1 MNDYIQLTNIS
12 KTFGKQTVLQ
22 PLTMGFEEGMIHG
35 IIGRN
40 GSGKTVLMKMILGIL
55 HPTTG
60 TVIVGD
66 KRIGKDVDF
75 PESAGAIIETIEFIP
90 YMSAYQN
97 LADIAAMRGN
107 LSKTQ
112 IKEVLEMVGLGN
124 VGGKHV
130 SKFSMGMRQ
139 RLAIAQAVMESPKL
153 LILDEPTA
161 GLDPKER
168 VKFRNLISSFAE
180 NKIVILSTHIVTD
193 VEYIADEILV
203 IKGGALLKKGAES
216 TIIQEISGKVWE
228 CRVTRQEAERL
239 ENRFTVCNS
248 KTENGEAVLRIVSD
262 SKPCDTAVSVSPC
275 LEDLYLYYFHG
286 EV

>member
-1 MNDYIQLTNIS
+1 MSDYIQLTNIS

-55 HPTTG
+55 QPTTG

-112 IKEVLEMVGLGN
+112 ITEVLEMVGLGN
-124 VGGKHV
+124 VGRQHV

-139 RLAIAQAVMESPKL
+139 RLAIAQAVMESPKI
-153 LILDEPTA
+153 LILDEPMNGMDEKGVEEMRRLILARKAA
-161 GLDPKER
+161 GTT
-168 VKFRNLISSFAE
+168 I
-180 NKIVILSTHIVTD
+180 ILSSHNIEDIRILCDQVYRID
-193 VEYIADEILV
+193 AGVVMREVE
-203 IKGGALLKKGAES
+203 
-216 TIIQEISGKVWE
+216 
-228 CRVTRQEAERL
+228 
-239 ENRFTVCNS
+239 
-248 KTENGEAVLRIVSD
+248 
-262 SKPCDTAVSVSPC
+262 
-275 LEDLYLYYFHG
+275 
-286 EV
+286 

>member
-1 MNDYIQLTNIS
+1 MSDYIQLTNIS

-55 HPTTG
+55 QPTTG

-124 VGGKHV
+124 VGRKHV

-139 RLAIAQAVMESPKL
+139 RLAIAQAVMESPKI
-153 LILDEPTA
+153 LILDEPMNGMDEKGVEEMRRLILARKAA
-161 GLDPKER
+161 GTTIIL
-168 VKFRNLISSFAE
+168 SSHNIEDIRILCDQVYRIDAGVVIVSYLFVWYHSFIILMEGIFAE
-180 NKIVILSTHIVTD
+180 ETD
-193 VEYIADEILV
+193 
-203 IKGGALLKKGAES
+203 GKK
-216 TIIQEISGKVWE
+216 T
-228 CRVTRQEAERL
+228 
-239 ENRFTVCNS
+239 
-248 KTENGEAVLRIVSD
+248 D
-262 SKPCDTAVSVSPC
+262 M
-275 LEDLYLYYFHG
+275 
-286 EV
+286 

>member
-1 MNDYIQLTNIS
+1 MSDYIQLTNIS

-40 GSGKTVLMKMILGIL
+40 GFGKTVLMKMILGIL
-55 HPTTG
+55 QPTTG

-124 VGGKHV
+124 VGRKHV

-153 LILDEPTA
+153 LILDEPMNGMDEKGVEEMRRLILARKAA
-161 GLDPKER
+161 GTT
-168 VKFRNLISSFAE
+168 I
-180 NKIVILSTHIVTD
+180 ILSSHNIED
-193 VEYIADEILV
+193 IRILCDQV
-203 IKGGALLKKGAES
+203 Y
-216 TIIQEISGKVWE
+216 
-228 CRVTRQEAERL
+228 
-239 ENRFTVCNS
+239 
-248 KTENGEAVLRIVSD
+248 RIDAGV
-262 SKPCDTAVSVSPC
+262 VMR
-275 LEDLYLYYFHG
+275 
-286 EV
+286 

>member
-1 MNDYIQLTNIS
+1 M
-12 KTFGKQTVLQ
+12 LQ
-22 PLTMGFEEGMIHG
+22 PLTLGFEEGMIHG

-55 HPTTG
+55 QPTTG

-124 VGGKHV
+124 VGRKHV

-153 LILDEPTA
+153 LILDEPMNGMDEKGVEEMRRLILARKAA
-161 GLDPKER
+161 GTT
-168 VKFRNLISSFAE
+168 I
-180 NKIVILSTHIVTD
+180 ILSSHNIEDIRILCDQVYRID
-193 VEYIADEILV
+193 AGVVMREVE
-203 IKGGALLKKGAES
+203 
-216 TIIQEISGKVWE
+216 
-228 CRVTRQEAERL
+228 
-239 ENRFTVCNS
+239 
-248 KTENGEAVLRIVSD
+248 
-262 SKPCDTAVSVSPC
+262 
-275 LEDLYLYYFHG
+275 
-286 EV
+286 

>member
-1 MNDYIQLTNIS
+1 MSDYIQLTNIS
-12 KTFGKQTVLQ
+12 KTFGKQIVLQ

-55 HPTTG
+55 QPTTG

-124 VGGKHV
+124 VGRKHV

-153 LILDEPTA
+153 LILDEPMNGMDEKGVEEMRRLILARKAA
-161 GLDPKER
+161 GTT
-168 VKFRNLISSFAE
+168 I
-180 NKIVILSTHIVTD
+180 ILSSHNIEDIRILCDQVYRID
-193 VEYIADEILV
+193 AGVVMREVE
-203 IKGGALLKKGAES
+203 
-216 TIIQEISGKVWE
+216 
-228 CRVTRQEAERL
+228 
-239 ENRFTVCNS
+239 
-248 KTENGEAVLRIVSD
+248 
-262 SKPCDTAVSVSPC
+262 
-275 LEDLYLYYFHG
+275 
-286 EV
+286 

>member
-1 MNDYIQLTNIS
+1 MNYYIQLTNIS

-55 HPTTG
+55 QPTTG

-124 VGGKHV
+124 VGRKHV

-139 RLAIAQAVMESPKL
+139 RLAIAQAVMESPKI
-153 LILDEPTA
+153 LILDEPMNGMDEKGVEEMRRLILARKAA
-161 GLDPKER
+161 GTT
-168 VKFRNLISSFAE
+168 I
-180 NKIVILSTHIVTD
+180 ILSSHNIEDIRILCDQVYRID
-193 VEYIADEILV
+193 AGVVMREVE
-203 IKGGALLKKGAES
+203 
-216 TIIQEISGKVWE
+216 
-228 CRVTRQEAERL
+228 
-239 ENRFTVCNS
+239 
-248 KTENGEAVLRIVSD
+248 
-262 SKPCDTAVSVSPC
+262 
-275 LEDLYLYYFHG
+275 
-286 EV
+286 

>member
-1 MNDYIQLTNIS
+1 MNYYIQLTNIS

-55 HPTTG
+55 QPTTG

-124 VGGKHV
+124 VGRKHV

-153 LILDEPTA
+153 LILDEPMNGMDEKGVEEMRQLILARKAA
-161 GLDPKER
+161 GTT
-168 VKFRNLISSFAE
+168 I
-180 NKIVILSTHIVTD
+180 ILSSHNIED
-193 VEYIADEILV
+193 IRILCDQV
-203 IKGGALLKKGAES
+203 Y
-216 TIIQEISGKVWE
+216 
-228 CRVTRQEAERL
+228 
-239 ENRFTVCNS
+239 
-248 KTENGEAVLRIVSD
+248 RIDAGVVMR
-262 SKPCDTAVSVSPC
+262 K
-275 LEDLYLYYFHG
+275 
-286 EV
+286 

>member
-1 MNDYIQLTNIS
+1 MSDYIQLTNIS

-55 HPTTG
+55 QPTTG

-75 PESAGAIIETIEFIP
+75 PESAGAIIDTIEFIP

-124 VGGKHV
+124 VGRKHV

-139 RLAIAQAVMESPKL
+139 RLAIAQAVMVSPKL
-153 LILDEPTA
+153 LILDEPMNGMDEKGVEEMRRLILARKAA
-161 GLDPKER
+161 GTT
-168 VKFRNLISSFAE
+168 I
-180 NKIVILSTHIVTD
+180 ILSSHNIED
-193 VEYIADEILV
+193 IRILCDQV
-203 IKGGALLKKGAES
+203 Y
-216 TIIQEISGKVWE
+216 
-228 CRVTRQEAERL
+228 
-239 ENRFTVCNS
+239 
-248 KTENGEAVLRIVSD
+248 RIDAGV
-262 SKPCDTAVSVSPC
+262 VRR
-275 LEDLYLYYFHG
+275 
-286 EV
+286 

>member
-1 MNDYIQLTNIS
+1 MSDYIQLTNIS

-22 PLTMGFEEGMIHG
+22 PLTIGFEEGMIHG

-55 HPTTG
+55 QPTTG

-75 PESAGAIIETIEFIP
+75 PESVGAIIETIEFIP

-97 LADIAAMRGN
+97 LVDIAAMRGN
-107 LSKTQ
+107 LSKVQ

-124 VGGKHV
+124 VGRKHV

-153 LILDEPTA
+153 LILDEPMNGMDEKGVEEMRRLILARKAA
-161 GLDPKER
+161 GTT
-168 VKFRNLISSFAE
+168 I
-180 NKIVILSTHIVTD
+180 ILSSHNIEDIRILCDQVYRID
-193 VEYIADEILV
+193 AGVVMREVE
-203 IKGGALLKKGAES
+203 
-216 TIIQEISGKVWE
+216 
-228 CRVTRQEAERL
+228 
-239 ENRFTVCNS
+239 
-248 KTENGEAVLRIVSD
+248 
-262 SKPCDTAVSVSPC
+262 
-275 LEDLYLYYFHG
+275 
-286 EV
+286 

>member
-1 MNDYIQLTNIS
+1 MSDYIQLTNIS

-55 HPTTG
+55 QPTTG

-66 KRIGKDVDF
+66 KRIGKDADF

-124 VGGKHV
+124 VGRKHV

-139 RLAIAQAVMESPKL
+139 RLAIAQAVMESPKI
-153 LILDEPTA
+153 LILDEPMNGMDEKGVEEMRRLILARKAA
-161 GLDPKER
+161 GTT
-168 VKFRNLISSFAE
+168 I
-180 NKIVILSTHIVTD
+180 ILSSHNIEDIRILCDQVYRID
-193 VEYIADEILV
+193 AGVVMREVE
-203 IKGGALLKKGAES
+203 
-216 TIIQEISGKVWE
+216 
-228 CRVTRQEAERL
+228 
-239 ENRFTVCNS
+239 
-248 KTENGEAVLRIVSD
+248 
-262 SKPCDTAVSVSPC
+262 
-275 LEDLYLYYFHG
+275 
-286 EV
+286 

>member
-1 MNDYIQLTNIS
+1 MQQCLIL
-12 KTFGKQTVLQ
+12 L
-22 PLTMGFEEGMIHG
+22 MIHG

-55 HPTTG
+55 QPTTG

-124 VGGKHV
+124 VGRKHV

-153 LILDEPTA
+153 LILDEPMNGMDEKGVEEMRRLILARKAA
-161 GLDPKER
+161 GTT
-168 VKFRNLISSFAE
+168 I
-180 NKIVILSTHIVTD
+180 ILSSHNIEDIRILCDQVYRID
-193 VEYIADEILV
+193 AGVVMREVE
-203 IKGGALLKKGAES
+203 
-216 TIIQEISGKVWE
+216 
-228 CRVTRQEAERL
+228 
-239 ENRFTVCNS
+239 
-248 KTENGEAVLRIVSD
+248 
-262 SKPCDTAVSVSPC
+262 
-275 LEDLYLYYFHG
+275 
-286 EV
+286 

>member
-1 MNDYIQLTNIS
+1 MSDYIQLTNIS

-55 HPTTG
+55 QPTTG

-90 YMSAYQN
+90 YKSAYQN

-124 VGGKHV
+124 VGRKHV

-139 RLAIAQAVMESPKL
+139 RLAIAQAVMESPKI
-153 LILDEPTA
+153 LILDEPMNGMDEKGVEEMRRLILARKAA
-161 GLDPKER
+161 GTT
-168 VKFRNLISSFAE
+168 I
-180 NKIVILSTHIVTD
+180 ILSSHNIEDIRILCDQVYRID
-193 VEYIADEILV
+193 AGVVMREVE
-203 IKGGALLKKGAES
+203 
-216 TIIQEISGKVWE
+216 
-228 CRVTRQEAERL
+228 
-239 ENRFTVCNS
+239 
-248 KTENGEAVLRIVSD
+248 
-262 SKPCDTAVSVSPC
+262 
-275 LEDLYLYYFHG
+275 
-286 EV
+286 

>member
-1 MNDYIQLTNIS
+1 MSDYIQLTNIS

-55 HPTTG
+55 QPTTG

-97 LADIAAMRGN
+97 LAAIAAMRGN

-124 VGGKHV
+124 VGRKHV

-153 LILDEPTA
+153 LILDEPMNGMDEKGVEEMRRLILARKAA
-161 GLDPKER
+161 GTT
-168 VKFRNLISSFAE
+168 I
-180 NKIVILSTHIVTD
+180 ILSSHNIEDIRILCDQVYRID
-193 VEYIADEILV
+193 AGVVMREVE
-203 IKGGALLKKGAES
+203 
-216 TIIQEISGKVWE
+216 
-228 CRVTRQEAERL
+228 
-239 ENRFTVCNS
+239 
-248 KTENGEAVLRIVSD
+248 
-262 SKPCDTAVSVSPC
+262 
-275 LEDLYLYYFHG
+275 
-286 EV
+286 

>member
-1 MNDYIQLTNIS
+1 MSDYIQLTNIS
-12 KTFGKQTVLQ
+12 KTYGKQTVLQ

-55 HPTTG
+55 QPTTG

-124 VGGKHV
+124 VGRKHV

-153 LILDEPTA
+153 LILDEPMNGMDEKGVEEMRRLILARKAA
-161 GLDPKER
+161 GTT
-168 VKFRNLISSFAE
+168 I
-180 NKIVILSTHIVTD
+180 ILSSHNIED
-193 VEYIADEILV
+193 
-203 IKGGALLKKGAES
+203 
-216 TIIQEISGKVWE
+216 
-228 CRVTRQEAERL
+228 
-239 ENRFTVCNS
+239 
-248 KTENGEAVLRIVSD
+248 LRIL
-262 SKPCDTAVSVSPC
+262 CDQVYRIDAGVVRR
-275 LEDLYLYYFHG
+275 
-286 EV
+286 

>member
-1 MNDYIQLTNIS
+1 MSDYIQLTNIS

-55 HPTTG
+55 QPTTG

-124 VGGKHV
+124 VGRKHV

-153 LILDEPTA
+153 LILDEPMNGMDEKGVEEMRRLILARKAA
-161 GLDPKER
+161 GTT
-168 VKFRNLISSFAE
+168 I
-180 NKIVILSTHIVTD
+180 ILSSHNIEDIRILCDQVYRID
-193 VEYIADEILV
+193 AGVVMREI
-203 IKGGALLKKGAES
+203 
-216 TIIQEISGKVWE
+216 
-228 CRVTRQEAERL
+228 ER
-239 ENRFTVCNS
+239 E
-248 KTENGEAVLRIVSD
+248 TE
-262 SKPCDTAVSVSPC
+262 
-275 LEDLYLYYFHG
+275 
-286 EV
+286 

>member
-1 MNDYIQLTNIS
+1 MSDYIQLTNIS

-55 HPTTG
+55 QPTTG

-124 VGGKHV
+124 VGRKHV

-139 RLAIAQAVMESPKL
+139 RLAIAQAVMESPKI
-153 LILDEPTA
+153 LILDEPMNGMDEKGVEEMRRLILARKAA
-161 GLDPKER
+161 GTT
-168 VKFRNLISSFAE
+168 I
-180 NKIVILSTHIVTD
+180 ILSSHNIRILCDQVYRID
-193 VEYIADEILV
+193 AGVVMREVE
-203 IKGGALLKKGAES
+203 
-216 TIIQEISGKVWE
+216 
-228 CRVTRQEAERL
+228 
-239 ENRFTVCNS
+239 
-248 KTENGEAVLRIVSD
+248 
-262 SKPCDTAVSVSPC
+262 
-275 LEDLYLYYFHG
+275 
-286 EV
+286 

>member
-1 MNDYIQLTNIS
+1 MSDYIQLTNIS

-55 HPTTG
+55 QPTTG

-124 VGGKHV
+124 VGRKHV

-153 LILDEPTA
+153 LILDEPMNGMDEKGVEEMRRLILARKAA
-161 GLDPKER
+161 GTT
-168 VKFRNLISSFAE
+168 I
-180 NKIVILSTHIVTD
+180 ILSSHNIED
-193 VEYIADEILV
+193 IRILCDQV
-203 IKGGALLKKGAES
+203 Y
-216 TIIQEISGKVWE
+216 
-228 CRVTRQEAERL
+228 
-239 ENRFTVCNS
+239 
-248 KTENGEAVLRIVSD
+248 RIDAGVVRR
-262 SKPCDTAVSVSPC
+262 K
-275 LEDLYLYYFHG
+275 
-286 EV
+286 

>member
-1 MNDYIQLTNIS
+1 MSDYIQLTNIS

-55 HPTTG
+55 QPTTG

-90 YMSAYQN
+90 YISAYQN

-124 VGGKHV
+124 VGRKHV

-153 LILDEPTA
+153 LILDEPMNGMDEKGVEEMRRLILARKAA
-161 GLDPKER
+161 GTT
-168 VKFRNLISSFAE
+168 I
-180 NKIVILSTHIVTD
+180 ILSSHNIEDIRILCDQVYRID
-193 VEYIADEILV
+193 AGVVMREVE
-203 IKGGALLKKGAES
+203 
-216 TIIQEISGKVWE
+216 
-228 CRVTRQEAERL
+228 
-239 ENRFTVCNS
+239 
-248 KTENGEAVLRIVSD
+248 
-262 SKPCDTAVSVSPC
+262 
-275 LEDLYLYYFHG
+275 
-286 EV
+286 

>member
-1 MNDYIQLTNIS
+1 MSDYIQLTNIS

-55 HPTTG
+55 QPTTG

-124 VGGKHV
+124 VGRKHV

-153 LILDEPTA
+153 LILDEPMNGMDEKGVEEMRRLILARKAA
-161 GLDPKER
+161 GTT
-168 VKFRNLISSFAE
+168 
-180 NKIVILSTHIVTD
+180 VILSSHNIED
-193 VEYIADEILV
+193 IRILCDQV
-203 IKGGALLKKGAES
+203 Y
-216 TIIQEISGKVWE
+216 
-228 CRVTRQEAERL
+228 
-239 ENRFTVCNS
+239 
-248 KTENGEAVLRIVSD
+248 RIDAGVVMR
-262 SKPCDTAVSVSPC
+262 K
-275 LEDLYLYYFHG
+275 
-286 EV
+286 

>member
-1 MNDYIQLTNIS
+1 MSDYIQLTNIS

-55 HPTTG
+55 QPTTG

-124 VGGKHV
+124 VGRKHV

-153 LILDEPTA
+153 LILDEPMNGMDEKGVEEMRRLILARKAA
-161 GLDPKER
+161 GTT
-168 VKFRNLISSFAE
+168 I
-180 NKIVILSTHIVTD
+180 ILSSHNIED
-193 VEYIADEILV
+193 IRILCDHV
-203 IKGGALLKKGAES
+203 Y
-216 TIIQEISGKVWE
+216 
-228 CRVTRQEAERL
+228 
-239 ENRFTVCNS
+239 
-248 KTENGEAVLRIVSD
+248 RIDAGV
-262 SKPCDTAVSVSPC
+262 VRR
-275 LEDLYLYYFHG
+275 
-286 EV
+286 

>member
-55 HPTTG
+55 QPTTG

-124 VGGKHV
+124 VGRKHV

-153 LILDEPTA
+153 LILDEPMNGMDEKGVEEMRRLILARKAA
-161 GLDPKER
+161 GTT
-168 VKFRNLISSFAE
+168 I
-180 NKIVILSTHIVTD
+180 ILSSHNIED
-193 VEYIADEILV
+193 IRILCDQV
-203 IKGGALLKKGAES
+203 Y
-216 TIIQEISGKVWE
+216 
-228 CRVTRQEAERL
+228 
-239 ENRFTVCNS
+239 
-248 KTENGEAVLRIVSD
+248 RIDAGVVMR
-262 SKPCDTAVSVSPC
+262 K
-275 LEDLYLYYFHG
+275 
-286 EV
+286 

>member
-55 HPTTG
+55 QPTTG

-97 LADIAAMRGN
+97 LADIAAMHGN

-124 VGGKHV
+124 VGRKHV

-153 LILDEPTA
+153 LILDEPMNGMDEKGVEEMRRLILARKAA
-161 GLDPKER
+161 GTT
-168 VKFRNLISSFAE
+168 I
-180 NKIVILSTHIVTD
+180 ILSSHNIEDIRILCDQVYRID
-193 VEYIADEILV
+193 AGVVMREVE
-203 IKGGALLKKGAES
+203 
-216 TIIQEISGKVWE
+216 
-228 CRVTRQEAERL
+228 
-239 ENRFTVCNS
+239 
-248 KTENGEAVLRIVSD
+248 
-262 SKPCDTAVSVSPC
+262 
-275 LEDLYLYYFHG
+275 
-286 EV
+286 

>member
-1 MNDYIQLTNIS
+1 MSDYIQLTNIS

-55 HPTTG
+55 QPTTG

-124 VGGKHV
+124 VGRKHV

-139 RLAIAQAVMESPKL
+139 RLAIAQVVMESPKL
-153 LILDEPTA
+153 LILDEPMNGMDEKGVEEMRRLILARKAA
-161 GLDPKER
+161 GTT
-168 VKFRNLISSFAE
+168 I
-180 NKIVILSTHIVTD
+180 ILSSHNIEDIRILCDQVYRID
-193 VEYIADEILV
+193 AGVVMREVE
-203 IKGGALLKKGAES
+203 
-216 TIIQEISGKVWE
+216 
-228 CRVTRQEAERL
+228 
-239 ENRFTVCNS
+239 
-248 KTENGEAVLRIVSD
+248 
-262 SKPCDTAVSVSPC
+262 
-275 LEDLYLYYFHG
+275 
-286 EV
+286 

>member
-1 MNDYIQLTNIS
+1 MSDYIQLTNIS

-55 HPTTG
+55 QPTTG

-75 PESAGAIIETIEFIP
+75 PESASAIIETIEFIP

-124 VGGKHV
+124 VGRKHV

-153 LILDEPTA
+153 LILDEPMNGMDEKGVEEMRRLILARKAA
-161 GLDPKER
+161 GTT
-168 VKFRNLISSFAE
+168 I
-180 NKIVILSTHIVTD
+180 ILSSHNIEDIRILCDQVYRID
-193 VEYIADEILV
+193 AGVVMREVE
-203 IKGGALLKKGAES
+203 
-216 TIIQEISGKVWE
+216 
-228 CRVTRQEAERL
+228 
-239 ENRFTVCNS
+239 
-248 KTENGEAVLRIVSD
+248 
-262 SKPCDTAVSVSPC
+262 
-275 LEDLYLYYFHG
+275 
-286 EV
+286 

>member
-1 MNDYIQLTNIS
+1 MSDYIQLTNIS

-55 HPTTG
+55 QPTTG

-75 PESAGAIIETIEFIP
+75 PESAGAIIETIGFIP

-124 VGGKHV
+124 VGRKHV

-153 LILDEPTA
+153 LILDEPMNGMDEKGVEEMRRLILARKAA
-161 GLDPKER
+161 GTT
-168 VKFRNLISSFAE
+168 I
-180 NKIVILSTHIVTD
+180 ILSSHNIEDIRILCDQVYRID
-193 VEYIADEILV
+193 AGVVMREVE
-203 IKGGALLKKGAES
+203 
-216 TIIQEISGKVWE
+216 
-228 CRVTRQEAERL
+228 
-239 ENRFTVCNS
+239 
-248 KTENGEAVLRIVSD
+248 
-262 SKPCDTAVSVSPC
+262 
-275 LEDLYLYYFHG
+275 
-286 EV
+286 

>member
-1 MNDYIQLTNIS
+1 MSDYIQLTNIS

-55 HPTTG
+55 QPTTG

-124 VGGKHV
+124 VGRKHV

-153 LILDEPTA
+153 LILGEPMNGMDEKGVEEMRRLILARKAA
-161 GLDPKER
+161 GTT
-168 VKFRNLISSFAE
+168 I
-180 NKIVILSTHIVTD
+180 ILSSHNIEDIRILCDQVYRID
-193 VEYIADEILV
+193 AGVVMREVE
-203 IKGGALLKKGAES
+203 
-216 TIIQEISGKVWE
+216 
-228 CRVTRQEAERL
+228 
-239 ENRFTVCNS
+239 
-248 KTENGEAVLRIVSD
+248 
-262 SKPCDTAVSVSPC
+262 
-275 LEDLYLYYFHG
+275 
-286 EV
+286 

>member
-1 MNDYIQLTNIS
+1 MSDYIQLTNIS

-55 HPTTG
+55 QPTTG

-124 VGGKHV
+124 VGRKHV

-153 LILDEPTA
+153 LILDEPMNGMDEKGVEEMRRLILARKAA
-161 GLDPKER
+161 GTT
-168 VKFRNLISSFAE
+168 I
-180 NKIVILSTHIVTD
+180 ILSSHNTEDIR
-193 VEYIADEILV
+193 ILCDQV
-203 IKGGALLKKGAES
+203 Y
-216 TIIQEISGKVWE
+216 
-228 CRVTRQEAERL
+228 
-239 ENRFTVCNS
+239 
-248 KTENGEAVLRIVSD
+248 RIDAGV
-262 SKPCDTAVSVSPC
+262 VRR
-275 LEDLYLYYFHG
+275 
-286 EV
+286 

>member
-55 HPTTG
+55 QPTTG

-75 PESAGAIIETIEFIP
+75 PESAGAIIETIETIEFIP

-124 VGGKHV
+124 VGRKHV

-153 LILDEPTA
+153 LILDEPMNGMDEKGVEEMRRLILARKAA
-161 GLDPKER
+161 GTT
-168 VKFRNLISSFAE
+168 I
-180 NKIVILSTHIVTD
+180 ILSSHNIEDIRILCDQVYRID
-193 VEYIADEILV
+193 AGVVMREVE
-203 IKGGALLKKGAES
+203 
-216 TIIQEISGKVWE
+216 
-228 CRVTRQEAERL
+228 
-239 ENRFTVCNS
+239 
-248 KTENGEAVLRIVSD
+248 
-262 SKPCDTAVSVSPC
+262 
-275 LEDLYLYYFHG
+275 
-286 EV
+286 

>member
-1 MNDYIQLTNIS
+1 MRDYIQLTNIS

-22 PLTMGFEEGMIHG
+22 PITMGFEEGMIHG

-55 HPTTG
+55 QPTTG

-153 LILDEPTA
+153 LILDEPMNGMDEKGVEEMRRLILARKAA
-161 GLDPKER
+161 GTT
-168 VKFRNLISSFAE
+168 I
-180 NKIVILSTHIVTD
+180 ILSSHNIED
-193 VEYIADEILV
+193 IRILCDQV
-203 IKGGALLKKGAES
+203 Y
-216 TIIQEISGKVWE
+216 
-228 CRVTRQEAERL
+228 
-239 ENRFTVCNS
+239 
-248 KTENGEAVLRIVSD
+248 RIDAGVVMR
-262 SKPCDTAVSVSPC
+262 K
-275 LEDLYLYYFHG
+275 
-286 EV
+286 

>member
-1 MNDYIQLTNIS
+1 MSDYIQLTNIS

-55 HPTTG
+55 QPTTG

-124 VGGKHV
+124 VGRKHV

-153 LILDEPTA
+153 LILDEPMNGMDEKGVEEMRRLILARKAA
-161 GLDPKER
+161 GTT
-168 VKFRNLISSFAE
+168 I
-180 NKIVILSTHIVTD
+180 ILSSHNIED
-193 VEYIADEILV
+193 IRILCDQV
-203 IKGGALLKKGAES
+203 YRIDAGR
-216 TIIQEISGKVWE
+216 
-228 CRVTRQEAERL
+228 CHER
-239 ENRFTVCNS
+239 S
-248 KTENGEAVLRIVSD
+248 
-262 SKPCDTAVSVSPC
+262 
-275 LEDLYLYYFHG
+275 
-286 EV
+286 

>member
-1 MNDYIQLTNIS
+1 MSDYIQLTNIS

-55 HPTTG
+55 QPTTG

-124 VGGKHV
+124 VGRKHV

-139 RLAIAQAVMESPKL
+139 RLAIALAVMESPKL
-153 LILDEPTA
+153 LILDEPMNGMDEKGVEEMRRLILARKAA
-161 GLDPKER
+161 GTT
-168 VKFRNLISSFAE
+168 I
-180 NKIVILSTHIVTD
+180 ILSSHNIEDIRILCDQVYRID
-193 VEYIADEILV
+193 AGVVMREVE
-203 IKGGALLKKGAES
+203 
-216 TIIQEISGKVWE
+216 
-228 CRVTRQEAERL
+228 
-239 ENRFTVCNS
+239 
-248 KTENGEAVLRIVSD
+248 
-262 SKPCDTAVSVSPC
+262 
-275 LEDLYLYYFHG
+275 
-286 EV
+286 

>member
-1 MNDYIQLTNIS
+1 MSDYIQLTNIS

-55 HPTTG
+55 QPTTG

-124 VGGKHV
+124 VGRKHV

-153 LILDEPTA
+153 LILDEPMNGMDEKGVEEMRRLILARKAA
-161 GLDPKER
+161 GTT
-168 VKFRNLISSFAE
+168 I
-180 NKIVILSTHIVTD
+180 ILSSHNIED
-193 VEYIADEILV
+193 IRIL
-203 IKGGALLKKGAES
+203 
-216 TIIQEISGKVWE
+216 
-228 CRVTRQEAERL
+228 
-239 ENRFTVCNS
+239 
-248 KTENGEAVLRIVSD
+248 
-262 SKPCDTAVSVSPC
+262 
-275 LEDLYLYYFHG
+275 
-286 EV
+286 

>member
-1 MNDYIQLTNIS
+1 MSDYIQLTNIS

-55 HPTTG
+55 QPTTG

-124 VGGKHV
+124 VGRKHV

-153 LILDEPTA
+153 LILDEPMNGMDEKGVEEMRRLILARKAA
-161 GLDPKER
+161 GTT
-168 VKFRNLISSFAE
+168 I
-180 NKIVILSTHIVTD
+180 ILSSHNIED
-193 VEYIADEILV
+193 IRILCDQV
-203 IKGGALLKKGAES
+203 Y
-216 TIIQEISGKVWE
+216 
-228 CRVTRQEAERL
+228 
-239 ENRFTVCNS
+239 
-248 KTENGEAVLRIVSD
+248 RIDAGV
-262 SKPCDTAVSVSPC
+262 VMR
-275 LEDLYLYYFHG
+275 

>member
-55 HPTTG
+55 QPTTG

-124 VGGKHV
+124 VGRKHV

-153 LILDEPTA
+153 LILDEPMNGMDEKGVEEMRRPILARKAA
-161 GLDPKER
+161 GTT
-168 VKFRNLISSFAE
+168 I
-180 NKIVILSTHIVTD
+180 ILSSHNIEDIRILCDQVYRID
-193 VEYIADEILV
+193 AGVVMREVE
-203 IKGGALLKKGAES
+203 
-216 TIIQEISGKVWE
+216 
-228 CRVTRQEAERL
+228 
-239 ENRFTVCNS
+239 
-248 KTENGEAVLRIVSD
+248 
-262 SKPCDTAVSVSPC
+262 
-275 LEDLYLYYFHG
+275 
-286 EV
+286 

>member
-1 MNDYIQLTNIS
+1 MSDYIQLTNIS

-55 HPTTG
+55 QPTTG

-66 KRIGKDVDF
+66 KRIGKDVNF

-124 VGGKHV
+124 VGRKHV

-153 LILDEPTA
+153 LILDEPMNGMDEKGVEEMRRLILARKAA
-161 GLDPKER
+161 GTT
-168 VKFRNLISSFAE
+168 I
-180 NKIVILSTHIVTD
+180 ILSSHNIEDIRILCDQVYRID
-193 VEYIADEILV
+193 AGVVMREVE
-203 IKGGALLKKGAES
+203 
-216 TIIQEISGKVWE
+216 
-228 CRVTRQEAERL
+228 
-239 ENRFTVCNS
+239 
-248 KTENGEAVLRIVSD
+248 
-262 SKPCDTAVSVSPC
+262 
-275 LEDLYLYYFHG
+275 
-286 EV
+286 

>member
-1 MNDYIQLTNIS
+1 MSDYIQLTNIS

-55 HPTTG
+55 QPTMG

-124 VGGKHV
+124 VGRKHV

-153 LILDEPTA
+153 LILDEPMNGMDEKGVEEMRRLILARKAA
-161 GLDPKER
+161 GTT
-168 VKFRNLISSFAE
+168 I
-180 NKIVILSTHIVTD
+180 ILSSHNIEDIRILCDQVYRID
-193 VEYIADEILV
+193 AGVVMREVE
-203 IKGGALLKKGAES
+203 
-216 TIIQEISGKVWE
+216 
-228 CRVTRQEAERL
+228 
-239 ENRFTVCNS
+239 
-248 KTENGEAVLRIVSD
+248 
-262 SKPCDTAVSVSPC
+262 
-275 LEDLYLYYFHG
+275 
-286 EV
+286 

>member
-1 MNDYIQLTNIS
+1 MSDYIQLTNIS
-12 KTFGKQTVLQ
+12 KSFGKQTVLQ

-55 HPTTG
+55 QPTTG

-124 VGGKHV
+124 VGRKHV

-153 LILDEPTA
+153 LILDEPMNGMDEKGVEEMRQLILARKAA
-161 GLDPKER
+161 GTT
-168 VKFRNLISSFAE
+168 I
-180 NKIVILSTHIVTD
+180 ILSSHNIEDIRILCDQVYRID
-193 VEYIADEILV
+193 AGVVMREVE
-203 IKGGALLKKGAES
+203 
-216 TIIQEISGKVWE
+216 
-228 CRVTRQEAERL
+228 
-239 ENRFTVCNS
+239 
-248 KTENGEAVLRIVSD
+248 
-262 SKPCDTAVSVSPC
+262 
-275 LEDLYLYYFHG
+275 
-286 EV
+286 

>member
-1 MNDYIQLTNIS
+1 MNYYIQLTNIS

-55 HPTTG
+55 QPTTG

-124 VGGKHV
+124 VGRKHV

-153 LILDEPTA
+153 LILDEPMNGMDEKGVEEMRRLILARKAA
-161 GLDPKER
+161 GTT
-168 VKFRNLISSFAE
+168 I
-180 NKIVILSTHIVTD
+180 ILSSHNIED
-193 VEYIADEILV
+193 IRILCDQV
-203 IKGGALLKKGAES
+203 Y
-216 TIIQEISGKVWE
+216 
-228 CRVTRQEAERL
+228 
-239 ENRFTVCNS
+239 
-248 KTENGEAVLRIVSD
+248 RIDAGV
-262 SKPCDTAVSVSPC
+262 VRR
-275 LEDLYLYYFHG
+275 
-286 EV
+286 